1 MNSAVTTMESA
12 QGAVSRL
19 TAVLRTWRVALIAL
33 VALAQAGVLVWMVA
47 GRERLLT
54 TGREIT
60 LDVKPVDPRS
70 LFRGDYVILG
80 YDISQLPLAMFS
92 RPVREGDAVYVTLA
106 REGEGW
112 KAKAATA
119 KRPAGVTPEDVVLAA
134 RVRFVS
140 RGGSP
145 TELVTLS
152 YGIESFFVP
161 EGTGRAIETEIRPG
175 KVKAHVVIGDDGTA
189 ALKGLTVDGQRI
201 EAEPLL

>member
-1 MNSAVTTMESA
+1 MNSAATTIESA
-12 QGAVSRL
+12 EGAVSRL
-19 TAVLRTWRVALIAL
+19 TAALRNWRVALIAL
-33 VALAQAGVLVWMVA
+33 VALAQVGVLVWMVA
-47 GRERLLT
+47 GRERLLS

-80 YDISQLPLAMFS
+80 YDISQLPAAMFGG
-92 RPVREGDAVYVTLA
+92 PVREGDAVFVTLA

-112 KAKAATA
+112 KAKAAS
-119 KRPAGVTPEDVVLAA
+119 KVRPGAVRPEDVVLAA
-134 RVRFVS
+134 RVRFVP
-140 RGGSP
+140 RGGA
-145 TELVTLS
+145 TTDVVTLS

>member
-1 MNSAVTTMESA
+1 MNSAATTIETA
-12 QGAVSRL
+12 QGAVGRL
-19 TAVLRTWRVALIAL
+19 AAALRTWRVALIAL

-47 GRERLLT
+47 GRERLLS

-80 YDISQLPLAMFS
+80 YDISQLPAVMLGG
-92 RPVREGDAVYVTLA
+92 PVREGDAVFVTLS

-112 KAKAATA
+112 KAKAAS
-119 KRPAGVTPEDVVLAA
+119 KVRPGAVKPEDVVLAA
-134 RVRFVS
+134 RVRFVP
-140 RGGSP
+140 RGGA
-145 TELVTLS
+145 TTDVVTLS

-175 KVKAHVVIGDDGTA
+175 KVKAHVVVGDDGTA